1 MEATV
6 RILLVNTNRERRPY
20 PVIPIGLACVA
31 RALEGAGHEVGV
43 ADLTFARDP
52 HGDLA
57 RAAARTN
64 PELIG
69 LSIRNLDNSSY
80 AQPKSYLDE
89 LRALAQTCRRVSRA
103 PLAIGGPAAGV
114 AGDALLR
121 DLDADYAVLGEGE
134 SVALALAG
142 AVQAGTRPP
151 QLPGLVVAGER
162 VAAAP
167 RPGLDA
173 PPSLGALPRYVDVRR
188 YLRSGAPLPIQAR
201 RGCAFHCAYCTYP
214 ALEGTSYRLKDP
226 DEVAAE
232 VEELR
237 AATGSRCFE
246 FVDSTFN
253 TPQPYTVEV
262 CEALARLRPGL
273 HFEASGFTP
282 AQSSPELLAAMRA
295 AGYRTLVSS
304 PDSASDQVLE
314 AMGKG
319 FWRADLE
326 RLVEHSRRAGFV
338 AMWSFL
344 FGGPGETEGTARET
358 LRFIA
363 RRLGGR
369 DLVFVAAGVR
379 IYPGTPLER
388 LSRDEGL
395 LGAEDDLLDLRFY
408 LSPRLPL
415 GRLGALFEEY
425 LAGARNCVFISDL
438 QCSLVPLLERG
449 MAALGVPPPLW
460 RFVPHMRRL
469 VPHRSPMLPGSPIPL
484 TCRGRSDS
492 RGRAR

>member
-1 MEATV
+1 M

-31 RALEGAGHEVGV
+31 QALERAGHEVAV
-43 ADLTFARDP
+43 TDLTFARDP
-52 HGDLA
+52 RGELA
-57 RAAARTN
+57 RAAARTA
-64 PELIG
+64 PELVG

-80 AQPKSYLDE
+80 ALPHSYLPE
-89 LRALAQTCRRVSRA
+89 LRALARICRQVCGA

-121 DLDADYAVLGEGE
+121 DLGADYAVTGEGE
-134 SVALALAG
+134 SLAVALAG
-142 AVQAGTRPP
+142 AIEAGARAPR
-151 QLPGLVVAGER
+151 LPGLLVAGEP
-162 VAAAP
+162 ATAP
-167 RPGLDA
+167 CPGRGV
-173 PPSLGALPRYVDVRR
+173 PPVLAALPRYVDVRR
-188 YLRSGAPLPIQAR
+188 YVRAGAPVPVQAR
-201 RGCAFHCAYCTYP
+201 RGCAFRCAYCTYP

-226 DEVAAE
+226 GQLAAE

-253 TPQPYTVEV
+253 TPLPYTLEV

-304 PDSASDQVLE
+304 PDSASDPVLE

-319 FWRADLE
+319 FGRTDLE
-326 RLVEHSRRAGFV
+326 RLVEQAHRAGLV
-338 AMWSFL
+338 SMWSFL
-344 FGGPGETEGTARET
+344 FGGPGETEETARET
-358 LRFIA
+358 LGFIA
-363 RRLGGR
+363 GLGPS

-388 LSRDEGL
+388 RSRAEGL
-395 LGAEDDLLDLRFY
+395 LGEGDDLLGLSFY
-408 LSPRLPL
+408 LSPRLSL
-415 GRLGALFEEY
+415 GRLGALFDEY

-449 MAALGVPPPLW
+449 MTALGVPPPLW
-460 RFVPHMRRL
+460 RFAPNLRRL
-469 VPHRSPMLPGSPIPL
+469 IPHRSPMLPR
-484 TCRGRSDS
+484 RGMGD
-492 RGRAR
+492 